1 MKLGVIPRGVM
12 HLRESRAVSTLV
24 SLKKV
29 VDERITFSSAY
40 RCWRCVFLHC
50 FVAEAVG
57 VLVSVCFRFFEARGE
72 TGTSRTGVADVL
84 GSGGDDS
91 CGKNLVCLIWG
102 GWPNEKTLALFR
114 PRAARIVS
122 ALASAGFTYW

>member
-1 MKLGVIPRGVM
+1 MLLMK
-12 HLRESRAVSTLV
+12 
-24 SLKKV
+24 
-29 VDERITFSSAY
+29 RITFSAAISD
-40 RCWRCVFLHC
+40 RCCRCVFLHC
-50 FVAEAVG
+50 FVAEAGGVRADAVG

-102 GWPNEKTLALFR
+102 GWPNEKTLALPR
-114 PRAARIVS
+114 PRARRIVS